1 MHSSRLQNP
10 ATYYDSGDEFDY
22 EGKSDGAIYAGN
34 SKHTSFAYLPASC
47 SHTSLDHT
55 HTNLPGQPLGGL
67 IQDKMGGPCISNDLS
82 MSHTAQDPQGVN
94 TVYLLKTVLSL
105 LANPPTQSIAH
116 TQRLSST
123 PTFLVV
129 ADTGA
134 TDHMLPDKSAF
145 ISYYRVTG

>member
-1 MHSSRLQNP
+1 MET
-10 ATYYDSGDEFDY
+10 TYYDSGDEFDY
-22 EGKSDGAIYAGN
+22 EGKLDGAMYVGN

-47 SHTSLDHT
+47 SHTSLVHT
-55 HTNLPGQPLGGL
+55 PTNLPDQPLGGFV
-67 IQDKMGGPCISNDLS
+67 QNKMGGPHISNNLS
-82 MSHTAQDPQGVN
+82 VSRTARYPQGVN
-94 TVYLLKTVLSL
+94 TVYLPKTVLSL